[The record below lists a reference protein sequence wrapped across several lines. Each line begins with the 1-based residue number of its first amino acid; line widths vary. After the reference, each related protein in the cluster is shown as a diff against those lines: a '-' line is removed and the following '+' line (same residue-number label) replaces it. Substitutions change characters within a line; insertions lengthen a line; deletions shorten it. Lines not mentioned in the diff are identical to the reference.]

1 VRIGV
6 FPAELTVTGPFGFSA
21 IHAIESPMVDSLT
34 DRSTPV
40 PIRTCVGCRT
50 RTTKSELL
58 RVVVGSDAQGQP
70 AVCPDPRGT
79 APGRGAHLHPTPAC
93 YDLAVRRRAF
103 SRALR
108 LREGLASTPVGDYLD
123 SLARLEPSN

>member
-1 VRIGV
+1 
-6 FPAELTVTGPFGFSA
+6 
-21 IHAIESPMVDSLT
+21 MVDSLT
-34 DRSTPV
+34 ESTAPV
-40 PIRTCVGCRT
+40 PVRTCVGCRT

-58 RVVVGSDAQGQP
+58 RVVAGSDAQGQP

-79 APGRGAHLHPTPAC
+79 APGRGAHLHPTPEC

-108 LREGLASTPVGDYLD
+108 LREGLPSEPVRDYLH
-123 SLARLEPSN
+123 SLARPQTKQ